1 MRTRQHGAGLRGD
14 GNPTLAPRILPHRTL
29 QLVLAMDA
37 GDDARVAA
45 ALARVG
51 VVTEREEPAL
61 QARLAYGMFD
71 TRGK

>member
-1 MRTRQHGAGLRGD
+1 MPPPSLTHLQH
-14 GNPTLAPRILPHRTL
+14 APPYT

-37 GDDARVAA
+37 GDDAGVAA
-45 ALARVG
+45 ALRRVG

-61 QARLAYGMFD
+61 QAKLAYGMFD